1 MVEVARRLGVTPSAV
16 SRWESAERE
25 ADGATLA
32 RWAAVLGCAIEVR
45 LVPLDG
51 GDIAAPDGGDIAAP
65 ILAAEPAAIL
75 TPTTIA
81 AELPALDAEA
91 AEAVLTL
98 IRSLARRPT

>member
-32 RWAAVLGCAIEVR
+32 RWAAALGCAIEVR

-51 GDIAAPDGGDIAAP
+51 GDIAAP

-75 TPTTIA
+75 APTTIA

>member
-1 MVEVARRLGVTPSAV
+1 MVEVTRRLNVTPSAV
-16 SRWESAERE
+16 SRWESGERE
-25 ADGATLA
+25 ADSRTIA
-32 RWAAVLGCAIEVR
+32 RWAAALGCAVEVR

-51 GDIAAPDGGDIAAP
+51 DDISVPV
-65 ILAAEPAAIL
+65 LAAEPAAIL
-75 TPTTIA
+75 APTTIA